1 MKRKTLSV
9 IVFLFCLFLILSEV
23 QAEETAMEEYD
34 FGEIQEFI
42 EESFGEESFEF
53 EDLVQGLVKGNLSL
67 SVERIAG
74 VLWDILAGQIQ
85 RNQKLLG
92 RVMIL
97 AVSAAVFS
105 NIASVF
111 QDNQISQNA
120 WFVIYLM
127 LSGTLFGGFAGC
139 CETTVKYLE
148 TMLTFI
154 ELLMPAFCMALSCIC
169 GAVATGAYYQLTFIL
184 ITLIDWIFLHLV
196 IPGIEMY
203 VCLYLLNEMTGE
215 NYLSGFLQLMSMLF
229 EWIMKTVTG
238 VVVGL
243 QVIQGLV
250 LPAAGQV
257 KGQVFSKLIQALPG
271 IGGGIE
277 SASDIL
283 MGTGILI
290 KNGIGAAGCL
300 VLGAVCLFP
309 VFEMAVVVLLY
320 QVAGAVI
327 QPVSDGRIL
336 NCMNGASYGI
346 RFLLRT
352 TAMAAFLFA
361 VSVALICVFTNR
373 VF

>member
-1 MKRKTLSV
+1 MKRFLFFLTLFNFLLMPLSV
-9 IVFLFCLFLILSEV
+9 SASEV
-23 QAEETAMEEYD
+23 AIEEYD
-34 FGEIQEFI
+34 FGEIQNFI
-42 EESFGEESFEF
+42 EESFGEDSFDFKEVVSDF
-53 EDLVQGLVKGNLSL
+53 VSGELSL
-67 SVERIAG
+67 SVKQVSEVIWE
-74 VLWDILAGQIQ
+74 VLTGQLRQ
-85 RNQKLLG
+85 NQKILG
-92 RVMIL
+92 RIMVL

-127 LSGTLFGGFAGC
+127 LSGTLFGGFSSC
-139 CETTVKYLE
+139 CKTAVSYLE

-154 ELLMPAFCMALSCIC
+154 ELLMPAFCMALSCVC

-184 ITLIDWIFLHLV
+184 VTMIDWLFLYLV
-196 IPGIEMY
+196 IPGIEIY

-215 NYLSGFLQLMSMLF
+215 NYLSGFLQLLTMLF

-243 QVIQGLV
+243 QVIQGMV
-250 LPAAGQV
+250 LPAAGQI
-257 KGQVFSKLIQALPG
+257 KGQLFAKLIQALPG

-277 SASDIL
+277 SSSEIL
-283 MGTGILI
+283 LGTGVLV

-309 VFEMAVVVLLY
+309 LLEMAAVVFLY
-320 QVAGAVI
+320 HLTGAVI
-327 QPVSDGRIL
+327 QPVSDGRVL
-336 NCMNGASYGI
+336 NCMNGTAYGI

-361 VSVALICVFTNR
+361 VSIALICVFTNR